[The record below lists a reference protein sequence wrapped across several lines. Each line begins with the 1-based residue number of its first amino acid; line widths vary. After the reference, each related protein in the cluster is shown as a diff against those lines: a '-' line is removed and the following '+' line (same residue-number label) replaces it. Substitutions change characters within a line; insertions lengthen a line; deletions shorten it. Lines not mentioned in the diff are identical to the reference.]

1 VRCTVR
7 EAVLYAVP
15 SSSLLGSNIFLSTLL
30 SNTLTLRSSLNVRDH
45 VSHAYKAIRKIIV
58 LYALYVSKANQK
70 KMFCTE
76 QYQAFRDF
84 NLLLIYSLMQL
95 WFVWIVRKYLNFAT
109 LWNGSLPIFVLWLC
123 PAFCSRDTW
132 YLVFA
137 AFTSRS
143 FFSLATNKA
152 SVFLTVWMF
161 SLNKLARST
170 EMRSWCVPFNFN
182 PSWFVWTFQTAYSKT
197 RSKSNNE
204 KVHLS
209 SKSNNE
215 KVHPSPSFRSFLIE
229 NVSDKYLSIG
239 DLHYVSVQ
247 HIFH

>member
-1 VRCTVR
+1 MKDSGFNGSTH
-7 EAVLYAVP
+7 
-15 SSSLLGSNIFLSTLL
+15 SLNLNF
-30 SNTLTLRSSLNVRDH
+30 NTLQRTDQLFPCCDSPFILLMKHEYVFTVFNSKPISL
-45 VSHAYKAIRKIIV
+45 
-58 LYALYVSKANQK
+58 
-70 KMFCTE
+70 
-76 QYQAFRDF
+76 
-84 NLLLIYSLMQL
+84 
-95 WFVWIVRKYLNFAT
+95 
-109 LWNGSLPIFVLWLC
+109 
-123 PAFCSRDTW
+123 
-132 YLVFA
+132 
-137 AFTSRS
+137 
-143 FFSLATNKA
+143 LATNKA
-152 SVFLTVWMF
+152 SMF
-161 SLNKLARST
+161 FIVCMHLLSQWTSSAQT
-170 EMRSWCVPFNFN
+170 RSWCVPFNFN